1 MAEAAGSAAGV
12 LIPPRMW
19 AGAFL
24 LTGTTNTG
32 GRWNAARAE
41 NGPESAF
48 AAGIGTETTSTVEG
62 GPRMQFPAA
71 ARERIAI
78 ASYPFREFIV
88 GRNDHAGNGGAG
100 GNSEEERKSGVG
112 PSWGGGVSG
121 TAAGHKA
128 GGGKMD
134 LKDFAAHVSAKF
146 NIKKIE
152 PWSEHF
158 RSLAQGYL
166 EELRAAV
173 AQAGGAIV
181 NIAVDGEHS
190 PYSADAAER
199 ERAIAFSKQWIDVAV
214 AIGSPSVRTNIP
226 PAKGAKPDVER
237 TAESLRRV
245 AEYGAAKNVVV
256 NLENDN
262 PASEDPFFLVKVI
275 EKVNS
280 KWLHAL
286 PDFAN
291 TLAAYEEEYAYRG
304 IEAMFGHAY
313 NISHVKETEVGDG
326 KDKIA
331 HVDLPRTFG
340 IAKKHRYKGYFSM
353 EWDSPGDP
361 YAGTAGL
368 IEKTLKNL
376 A

>member
-1 MAEAAGSAAGV
+1 MTRMERRRFLAEAAGVLLWPRLSMVLAA
-12 LIPPRMW
+12 
-19 AGAFL
+19 
-24 LTGTTNTG
+24 
-32 GRWNAARAE
+32 
-41 NGPESAF
+41 ESAPHM
-48 AAGIGTETTSTVEG
+48 S
-62 GPRMQFPAA
+62 FPAA
-71 ARERIAI
+71 PRERIAI
-78 ASYPFREFIV
+78 ASYPFRDFV
-88 GRNDHAGNGGAG
+88 AGREDKPG
-100 GNSEEERKSGVG
+100 SS
-112 PSWGGGVSG
+112 
-121 TAAGHKA
+121 
-128 GGGKMD
+128 KME
-134 LKDFAAHVSAKF
+134 LKEFAAHVSSKF

-152 PWSEHF
+152 PWSAHF
-158 RSLAQGYL
+158 RSLEKPYL
-166 EELRAAV
+166 EALRGAV

-181 NIAVDGEHS
+181 NVAVDGEHS
-190 PYSADAAER
+190 PYAADAAER
-199 ERAIAFSKQWIDVAV
+199 EQAIAFSKQWIDA
-214 AIGSPSVRTNIP
+214 AALIGSPSVRTNIP
-226 PAKGAKPDVER
+226 PAKDAKPDAER
-237 TAESLRRV
+237 TAESLKRV

-262 PASEDPFFLVKVI
+262 GVSEDPYFLVKVI

-280 KWLHAL
+280 KWLYAL

-291 TLAAYEEEYAYRG
+291 SLAAYEEEYAYRG

-340 IAKKHRYKGYFSM
+340 IAKTHGYKGYFSM

-376 A
+376 S

>member
-1 MAEAAGSAAGV
+1 MKHTTRRRFLAEAAGAAAGV
-12 LIPPRMW
+12 VVCTGVAPGLF
-19 AGAFL
+19 AGV
-24 LTGTTNTG
+24 GTAL
-32 GRWNAARAE
+32 AAEA
-41 NGPESAF
+41 GP
-48 AAGIGTETTSTVEG
+48 ST
-62 GPRMQFPAA
+62 RFPAA

-78 ASYPFREFIV
+78 ASYPFRDFIA
-88 GRNDHAGNGGAG
+88 GRED
-100 GNSEEERKSGVG
+100 KS
-112 PSWGGGVSG
+112 
-121 TAAGHKA
+121 
-128 GGGKMD
+128 GGGKLE
-134 LKDFAAHVSAKF
+134 LKEFAGHVSAKF

-158 RSLAQGYL
+158 RSLDKAYL

-173 AQAGGAIV
+173 ERAGGAIV

-190 PYSADAAER
+190 PYAADSAER
-199 ERAIAFSKQWIDVAV
+199 ERAVAFSKQWIDAAV

-226 PAKGAKPDVER
+226 QAKDSKPDLER
-237 TAESLRRV
+237 TAESLKRV

-262 PASEDPFFLVKVI
+262 PVSEDPFFLVKAI

-280 KWLHAL
+280 EWLHAL

-291 TLAAYEEEYAYRG
+291 TLAAYEEAYAYRG

-340 IAKKHRYKGYFSM
+340 IAKQHGYKGYFSM

-376 A
+376 S

>member
-1 MAEAAGSAAGV
+1 MNKRGSFALMNTRRQFLELAASSAAGALV
-12 LIPPRMW
+12 WPGLK
-19 AGAFL
+19 A
-24 LTGTTNTG
+24 
-32 GRWNAARAE
+32 
-41 NGPESAF
+41 AF
-48 AAGIGTETTSTVEG
+48 AADS
-62 GPRMQFPAA
+62 GPKMEFPAA

-78 ASYPFREFIV
+78 ASYPFRDFIA
-88 GRNDHAGNGGAG
+88 GRN
-100 GNSEEERKSGVG
+100 E
-112 PSWGGGVSG
+112 
-121 TAAGHKA
+121 KA
-128 GGGKMD
+128 GSGGSGKME
-134 LKDFAAHVSAKF
+134 LKEFAAHAGAKF

-158 RSLAQGYL
+158 RSLDKAYL

-173 AQAGGAIV
+173 AKAGGAIV
-181 NIAVDGEHS
+181 NMAVDGEHS
-190 PYSADAAER
+190 PYAADGAER
-199 ERAIAFSKQWIDVAV
+199 ERAVAFSKQWIDAAV
-214 AIGSPSVRTNIP
+214 AIGSPSVRTNLP
-226 PAKGAKPDVER
+226 RAKDSKPDLER
-237 TAESLRRV
+237 TVESLKRV

-262 PASEDPFFLVKVI
+262 PVSEDPFFLVKAI

-280 KWLHAL
+280 AWLHAL

-326 KDKIA
+326 KDKVA
-331 HVDLPRTFG
+331 HVDLARTFG
-340 IAKKHRYKGYFSM
+340 IAKKHGYRGYFSM

-361 YAGTAGL
+361 YAGTVGL

-376 A
+376 G

>member
-1 MAEAAGSAAGV
+1 MGTALAADAG
-12 LIPPRMW
+12 PSMR
-19 AGAFL
+19 
-24 LTGTTNTG
+24 
-32 GRWNAARAE
+32 
-41 NGPESAF
+41 
-48 AAGIGTETTSTVEG
+48 
-62 GPRMQFPAA
+62 FPAA

-78 ASYPFREFIV
+78 ASYPFRDFIA
-88 GRNDHAGNGGAG
+88 GRD
-100 GNSEEERKSGVG
+100 EKS
-112 PSWGGGVSG
+112 
-121 TAAGHKA
+121 
-128 GGGKMD
+128 GGKME
-134 LKDFAAHVSAKF
+134 LKEFAAHVSAKF

-158 RSLAQGYL
+158 RSLEKAYL

-173 AQAGGAIV
+173 ATAGGAIV

-190 PYSADAAER
+190 PYAADSSER
-199 ERAIAFSKQWIDVAV
+199 ERGIAFSKQWIDAAV
-214 AIGSPSVRTNIP
+214 AIGSPSVRTNLP
-226 PAKGAKPDVER
+226 QAKDSKPDLER
-237 TAESLRRV
+237 TAESLKRV

-262 PASEDPFFLVKVI
+262 AVSEDPFFLVKVI

-286 PDFAN
+286 PDFGN
-291 TLAAYEEEYAYRG
+291 TLAAHDEEYAYKG
-304 IEAMFGHAY
+304 IEGMFANAY
-313 NISHVKETEVGDG
+313 CISHVKETEVGDG

-331 HVDLPRTFG
+331 HVDLAKTFG
-340 IAKKHRYKGYFSM
+340 IAKRHGYKGYFSM

-368 IEKTLKNL
+368 IEKTLQNL

>member
-1 MAEAAGSAAGV
+1 MRHTTRRRFLAEAAGAAASAGV
-12 LIPPRMW
+12 W
-19 AGAFL
+19 AEI
-24 LTGTTNTG
+24 LTGMGTAQ
-32 GRWNAARAE
+32 AAD
-41 NGPESAF
+41 
-48 AAGIGTETTSTVEG
+48 AAPSL
-62 GPRMQFPAA
+62 RFPTA

-78 ASYPFREFIV
+78 ASYPFRDFIA
-88 GRNDHAGNGGAG
+88 GRKD
-100 GNSEEERKSGVG
+100 
-112 PSWGGGVSG
+112 
-121 TAAGHKA
+121 KA
-128 GGGKMD
+128 GGGEKME
-134 LKDFAAHVSAKF
+134 LKEFAAHVSAKF

-158 RSLAQGYL
+158 RSLEKAYL

-181 NIAVDGEHS
+181 NMAVDGEHS
-190 PYSADAAER
+190 PYAADRAER
-199 ERAIAFSKQWIDVAV
+199 RRAIAFSREWIDAAV
-214 AIGSPSVRTNIP
+214 VIGSPSVRTNIP
-226 PAKGAKPDVER
+226 AAKDSKPDVER
-237 TAESLRRV
+237 TAESLQRV
-245 AEYGAAKNVVV
+245 AEYGASKNVVV
-256 NLENDN
+256 HLENDN
-262 PASEDPFFLVKVI
+262 AVSEDPFFLVKVI
-275 EKVNS
+275 ETVNS

-291 TLAAYEEEYAYRG
+291 TLAAYEEAYAYRG

-340 IAKKHRYKGYFSM
+340 IAKQHGYKGYFSM

-376 A
+376 S

>member
-1 MAEAAGSAAGV
+1 LKHTTRRQFLREATRSAAAAAVCDGV
-12 LIPPRMW
+12 SPEFFADLET
-19 AGAFL
+19 AGA
-24 LTGTTNTG
+24 
-32 GRWNAARAE
+32 
-41 NGPESAF
+41 PD
-48 AAGIGTETTSTVEG
+48 G
-62 GPRMQFPAA
+62 GPSLRFPAG

-78 ASYPFREFIV
+78 ASYPFRDFI
-88 GRNDHAGNGGAG
+88 
-100 GNSEEERKSGVG
+100 
-112 PSWGGGVSG
+112 
-121 TAAGHKA
+121 AGHKDTP
-128 GGGKMD
+128 GGGKME
-134 LKDFAAHVSAKF
+134 LKDFATHVSAKF
-146 NIKKIE
+146 NIKKVE

-158 RSLAQGYL
+158 RSLDKGYL

-173 AQAGGAIV
+173 EKAAGAVV

-190 PYSADAAER
+190 PYAVDAAER
-199 ERAIAFSKQWIDVAV
+199 ERAIASSKQWIDAAV
-214 AIGSPSVRTNIP
+214 TIGSPSVRTNLP
-226 PAKGAKPDVER
+226 VARDSKPDVER
-237 TAESLRRV
+237 TAESLKSV

-262 PASEDPFFLVKVI
+262 AVSEDPFFLVKVI
-275 EKVNS
+275 EKVDS
-280 KWLHAL
+280 QWLHTL

-331 HVDLPRTFG
+331 HVDLPRTFA
-340 IAKKHRYKGYFSM
+340 IAKKHGYKGYFSM

-368 IEKTLKNL
+368 IEKTLKSL

>member
-1 MAEAAGSAAGV
+1 MGTALAADAG
-12 LIPPRMW
+12 PSMR
-19 AGAFL
+19 
-24 LTGTTNTG
+24 
-32 GRWNAARAE
+32 
-41 NGPESAF
+41 
-48 AAGIGTETTSTVEG
+48 
-62 GPRMQFPAA
+62 FPAA

-88 GRNDHAGNGGAG
+88 
-100 GNSEEERKSGVG
+100 ERE
-112 PSWGGGVSG
+112 
-121 TAAGHKA
+121 AD
-128 GGGKMD
+128 GGKKA
-134 LKDFAAHVSAKF
+134 LKEFILGRGEDPNATQPQEAGVTEMLAPVKMELKEFAAHVSAKF

-152 PWSEHF
+152 PWSAHF
-158 RSLAQGYL
+158 RSLEKGYL

-181 NIAVDGEHS
+181 NIAVDGKHS
-190 PYSADAAER
+190 PYAADGAER
-199 ERAIAFSKQWIDVAV
+199 ERAVAFSKQWIDAAA

-226 PAKGAKPDVER
+226 PAKDAKPDVER

-280 KWLHAL
+280 DWLHAL

-291 TLAAYEEEYAYRG
+291 TLAAFEDEYAYRG

-313 NISHVKETEVGDG
+313 NISHVKETEVGEKG
-326 KDKIA
+326 KIA
-331 HVDLPRTFG
+331 HVDLAKTFG
-340 IAKKHRYKGYFSM
+340 IAKQHGYKGYFSM

-368 IEKTLKNL
+368 IEKTLQNL
-376 A
+376 S

>member
-1 MAEAAGSAAGV
+1 LAISTRRRFLADVSGAAAGA
-12 LIPPRMW
+12 
-19 AGAFL
+19 L
-24 LTGTTNTG
+24 L
-32 GRWNAARAE
+32 W
-41 NGPESAF
+41 PELKTAF
-48 AAGIGTETTSTVEG
+48 ATGS
-62 GPRMQFPAA
+62 GPRMQFPAE

-78 ASYPFREFIV
+78 ASYPFREFV
-88 GRNDHAGNGGAG
+88 AGRDD
-100 GNSEEERKSGVG
+100 K
-112 PSWGGGVSG
+112 PG
-121 TAAGHKA
+121 T
-128 GGGKMD
+128 GKME
-134 LKDFAAHVSAKF
+134 LKEFAWHVGTKF

-158 RSLAQGYL
+158 RSLDKAYL
-166 EELRAAV
+166 EELRGAV
-173 AQAGGAIV
+173 ANVGGAVV
-181 NIAVDGEHS
+181 NIAVDGEMS
-190 PYSADAAER
+190 PYAADATER
-199 ERAIAFSKQWIDVAV
+199 EKAVAFSKQWIDVAV

-226 PAKGAKPDVER
+226 PAKNAKPDVAR
-237 TAESLRRV
+237 TAESLQRV

-262 PASEDPFFLVKVI
+262 PTSEDPFFVVKVI

-280 KWLHAL
+280 QWLHAL

-291 TLAAYEEEYAYRG
+291 TLAAYEEEYAYKG
-304 IEAMFGHAY
+304 IDAMFGKAY

-331 HVDLPRTFG
+331 HVDLPRTFR
-340 IAKKHRYKGYFSM
+340 IAKQHSYKGYFSM

>member
-1 MAEAAGSAAGV
+1 MWPGLVKTLGV
-12 LIPPRMW
+12 E
-19 AGAFL
+19 
-24 LTGTTNTG
+24 
-32 GRWNAARAE
+32 NA
-41 NGPESAF
+41 PH
-48 AAGIGTETTSTVEG
+48 
-62 GPRMQFPAA
+62 MKFPGE

-78 ASYPFREFIV
+78 ASYPFRDFV
-88 GRNDHAGNGGAG
+88 AGRSDE
-100 GNSEEERKSGVG
+100 S
-112 PSWGGGVSG
+112 
-121 TAAGHKA
+121 
-128 GGGKMD
+128 GGGKME
-134 LKDFAAHVSAKF
+134 LKEFAAHVSVKF

-158 RSLAQGYL
+158 RMLDEAYL
-166 EELRAAV
+166 KEFRESVAKAA
-173 AQAGGAIV
+173 GAIV

-190 PYSADAAER
+190 PYAADGAER
-199 ERAIAFSKQWIDVAV
+199 ERAVAFSKQWIDVAV

-226 PAKGAKPDVER
+226 PAKDSKPDADR
-237 TAESLRRV
+237 TAESLKRV
-245 AEYGAAKNVVV
+245 AEYSAAKNVVV

-262 PASEDPFFLVKVI
+262 PKSEDPFFLVKVI

-280 KWLHAL
+280 PWLHAL

-304 IEAMFGHAY
+304 IAAMFAKAY

-340 IAKKHRYKGYFSM
+340 IAKRQGYKGVFSM

-376 A
+376 S